1 MKMSSQPKLN
11 RRQLMEKSMC
21 QFTMTGVYVLPLYIL
36 YKVLSEYGCPNWI
49 QLAFVFP
56 MGMFL
61 IGIAMS
67 VCLHRYFSHFA
78 FKTTRSFQ
86 FVLGVLACMAY
97 QRGPVWW
104 ASKHRRHHK
113 FCDKPEDPHSW
124 TQTNFLYAWIG
135 WTSFE
140 SHTDDEFVTKLMTYP
155 EMLVLDWLWMFPMML
170 THLAI
175 YKALGPQWMICLA
188 TMPMLISNLVTLLFN
203 VEFHPQHKTDDVCK
217 ALDNPRFLSELVGE
231 SYHED
236 HHSFPTKAH
245 RPGLDLPFWLF
256 IRPLAATGLIWRLR

>member
-1 MKMSSQPKLN
+1 
-11 RRQLMEKSMC
+11 
-21 QFTMTGVYVLPLYIL
+21 
-36 YKVLSEYGCPNWI
+36 
-49 QLAFVFP
+49 
-56 MGMFL
+56 
-61 IGIAMS
+61 
-67 VCLHRYFSHFA
+67 
-78 FKTTRSFQ
+78 
-86 FVLGVLACMAY
+86 MAY

-188 TMPMLISNLVTLLFN
+188 TMPMLISNLVTLLFIIFDLEVTFLFPWAITFGN
-203 VEFHPQHKTDDVCK
+203 
-217 ALDNPRFLSELVGE
+217 LGLLGFLSMMFFLIILTIG
-231 SYHED
+231 
-236 HHSFPTKAH
+236 
-245 RPGLDLPFWLF
+245 F
-256 IRPLAATGLIWRLR
+256 IYEWKKGALEWQ